1 LSQSEKHKIAVVQ
14 VEPLI
19 GEKEQNLDKAMK
31 CLREAKG
38 MGAELIVFPE
48 LYNTGYRFQSKSEA
62 YGLSEPVP
70 DGPTTKKLEEFCRN
84 EDLFVA
90 MGINEREGYR
100 LYDSAVFVGPEGF
113 IDVYRKKHLFYEE
126 HLWFQPGDR
135 RLVLH
140 DTRIGR
146 IGLTICYEMS
156 FPEMARIYM
165 LKGAEILVNPAAF
178 VRPINGVLIQARAAE
193 NRIFVVTA
201 TRYGEERGIRFVGL
215 SMIVAPSG
223 DILARASTDRE
234 EIKIA
239 EVNTTDAVRAKYI
252 NEYDHLLSNR
262 RTDIYDE
269 FLGCR
274 L

>member
-1 LSQSEKHKIAVVQ
+1 LSQADKHKIAVVQ

-31 CLREAKG
+31 YLREAKKI
-38 MGAELIVFPE
+38 GAELVVFPE
-48 LYNTGYRFQSKSEA
+48 LYNTGYRFQSKAEA
-62 YGLSEPVP
+62 YGLSESVP
-70 DGPTTKKLEEFCRN
+70 EGPTTKRLEEFCRSEN
-84 EDLFVA
+84 LFTV
-90 MGINEREGYR
+90 MGINERDGYR

-165 LKGAEILVNPAAF
+165 LKGADILVNPAAF
-178 VRPINGVLIQARAAE
+178 VRPINGILIQARAAE

-201 TRYGEERGIRFVGL
+201 TRYGEERGIRFFGL

-223 DILARASTDRE
+223 DILARASSDHE
-234 EIKIA
+234 EMKIA
-239 EVNTTDAVRAKYI
+239 EVNANDAVRAKYI

-269 FLGCR
+269 YLGCR

>member
-1 LSQSEKHKIAVVQ
+1 MSQSEKHKIAVVQ
-14 VEPLI
+14 VEPRV

-31 CLREAKG
+31 CLREAKK

-70 DGPTTKKLEEFCRN
+70 DGPTTQKLVEFCRK
-84 EDLFVA
+84 EDVYVA
-90 MGINEREGYR
+90 MGINERDNYR

-135 RLVLH
+135 RLALH

-178 VRPINGVLIQARAAE
+178 VRPINAVLIQARAAE
-193 NRIFVVTA
+193 NRIFVATA

-223 DILARASTDRE
+223 EILARASSDKE

-239 EVNTTDAVRAKYI
+239 EVNASDAVRAKYI

-269 FLGCR
+269 YLGCK

>member
-1 LSQSEKHKIAVVQ
+1 MSQSEKHKIAVVQ
-14 VEPLI
+14 VEPVI
-19 GEKEQNLDKAMK
+19 GEKEQNLAKAMK

-62 YGLSEPVP
+62 YSLSEPVP
-70 DGPTTKKLEEFCRN
+70 EGLTTKKLEEFCRK
-84 EDLFVA
+84 EDVYVA
-90 MGINEREGYR
+90 MGINERDGYQ

-135 RLVLH
+135 RLVIH

-165 LKGAEILVNPAAF
+165 LKGADILVNPAAF

-223 DILARASTDRE
+223 DILARASTDKE

-239 EVNTTDAVRAKYI
+239 EVNPSDAVRAKYI

-269 FLGCR
+269 YLGCR

>member
-1 LSQSEKHKIAVVQ
+1 

-19 GEKEQNLDKAMK
+19 GEKEHNLEKAIE
-31 CLREAKG
+31 CLQEAKR

-48 LYNTGYRFQSKSEA
+48 LFNTGYRFQSKSEA
-62 YGLSEPVP
+62 YSLSEPVP
-70 DGPTTKKLEEFCRN
+70 GGPTTKRLEEFCRSQ
-84 EDLFVA
+84 DLFVA
-90 MGINEREGYR
+90 MGINERAGYQ

-165 LKGAEILVNPAAF
+165 LKGAHMLVNPAAF
-178 VRPINGVLIQARAAE
+178 VRPINGVLTQARAAE

-223 DILARASTDRE
+223 EILARAATDKE

-239 EVNTTDAVRAKYI
+239 EVNTTDAIRAKYI

-269 FLGCR
+269 YLGCR